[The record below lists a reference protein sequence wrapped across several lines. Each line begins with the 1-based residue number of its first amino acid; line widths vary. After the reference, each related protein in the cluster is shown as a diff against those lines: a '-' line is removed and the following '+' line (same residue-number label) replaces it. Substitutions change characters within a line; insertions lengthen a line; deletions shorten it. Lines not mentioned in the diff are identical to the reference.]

1 MNESAKAGDEEIRER
16 LDFLFAES
24 EEIIQRFGLSKGFV
38 AKLFKADDWTFF
50 ILLACLIEAVLNETI
65 AKGLKFMLTQE
76 KQIGGTDFSEFIE
89 RLPMLG
95 RSGRHALAKA
105 CKMPDD
111 LLAYVEAVFLVRN
124 SYAHKLSNVN
134 KTIHELV
141 FSHSEKTKLIRA
153 FNPLANDPED
163 QRFLEELIQDKSL
176 LRYSALTPC

>member
-1 MNESAKAGDEEIRER
+1 MIGH
-16 LDFLFAES
+16 
-24 EEIIQRFGLSKGFV
+24 
-38 AKLFKADDWTFF
+38 FF
-50 ILLACLIEAVLNETI
+50 ILLACIIEAVLNETI
-65 AKGLKFMLTQE
+65 AKGLRFMLTRE
-76 KQIGGTDFSEFIE
+76 KPIGGTEFSEFVE

-141 FSHSEKTKLIRA
+141 FSHLEKKKLIRA
-153 FNPLANDPED
+153 FNPLANDTD
-163 QRFLEELIQDKSL
+163 DKRFLEGLIKISL
-176 LRYSALTPC
+176 CSDTPHLTPC